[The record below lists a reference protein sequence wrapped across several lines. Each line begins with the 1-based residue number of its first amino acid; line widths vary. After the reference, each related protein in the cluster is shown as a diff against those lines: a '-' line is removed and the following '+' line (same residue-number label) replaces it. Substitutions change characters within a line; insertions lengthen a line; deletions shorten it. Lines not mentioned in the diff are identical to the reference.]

1 MNAHAMYVKRLRGMQ
16 EAVVTLLT
24 KHTKDLL
31 KNPSHTMEWSDH
43 VYSLAARDAIVK
55 QLLSA
60 LDDGEHSTTLEIAL
74 QTLQENHRNAARYI
88 NNYSTSPAKN
98 LMTQHRLAEL
108 TQEIE
113 FLERFIK
120 NKKD

>member
-1 MNAHAMYVKRLRGMQ
+1 MNAHTMYVKRLRGMQ

-31 KNPSHTMEWSDH
+31 ENPSHTMEWGDH

-74 QTLQENHRNAARYI
+74 QILQENHRNAARYI
-88 NNYSTSPAKN
+88 NNYSTSPSKN

>member
-31 KNPSHTMEWSDH
+31 ENPSHTMEWSDH

-60 LDDGEHSTTLEIAL
+60 LDDVEHSTTLEIVL